1 MLHDFK
7 NRSFVPQDDK
17 LKYNSQRKHNME
29 TTTTIDIEWVLACY
43 TDDVPENGGAC
54 VKHGDEQI
62 ALYNFSRRGE
72 WYATQNLCPHKQQ
85 MVLSRG
91 MIGST
96 GDDCNPKVACPFH
109 KKSFSLLTG
118 ECLTGEDYQI
128 KTYPVKVE
136 DGKVYIGMV

>member
-1 MLHDFK
+1 
-7 NRSFVPQDDK
+7 
-17 LKYNSQRKHNME
+17 ME
-29 TTTTIDIEWVLACY
+29 VAVLTSVDWILVCH
-43 TDDVPENGGAC
+43 THDVPENGGAC
-54 VKHGDEQI
+54 VKYQEEQI
-62 ALYNFSRRGE
+62 AIFNFSRRGE

-96 GDDCNPKVACPFH
+96 GEACEPKVACPFH
-109 KKSFSLLTG
+109 KKTFSLLSG

-136 DGKVYIGMV
+136 GDKVYIGFES